1 MSKKFKIFNDKKM
14 ILELR
19 KIFKKEKPA
28 IIHSLFDGYDE
39 YVVKT
44 IAVENKIVWYYHN
57 SRTLVNNP

>member
-1 MSKKFKIFNDKKM
+1 M